1 MQDRYTGDLG
11 DFSKLGILRAL
22 QMAGLSISVNWYLVP
37 DENHNGD
44 GRHVKYL
51 NQEEYIACDEP
62 LWQELKSIVENNH
75 RKACYLEN
83 ENILRASF
91 FSERLDFTGKTKA
104 ERESIRKAWHKKAC
118 TALAGNDIV
127 CVDPDNGLI
136 VPSAV
141 GRPKENK
148 YVLYD
153 ELADYYA
160 QQSSVIYYQH
170 KARKQDEFY
179 LRQHKELIH
188 GQGFPHAKDLALKF
202 KTTSQRYYF
211 FIMQPQHQEI
221 IQKAV
226 EKMLSTAWGKHFILL
241 DTGEVNQ

>member
-11 DFSKLGILRAL
+11 DFSKLGILRTL
-22 QMAGLSISVNWYLVP
+22 QTAGLSIGVNWYLTP

-51 NQEEYIACDEP
+51 AQEEFKACDEV
-62 LWQELKSIVENNH
+62 LWLELKNIVESKH

-83 ENILRASF
+83 ENILRANF
-91 FSERLDFTGKTKA
+91 FSERLVFTGKTKA
-104 ERESIRKAWHKKAC
+104 ERELIRKAWHKKAC
-118 TALAGNDIV
+118 IAMAGNDIV

-141 GRPKENK
+141 GKPKENK

-179 LRQHKELIH
+179 LLQHKELIH
-188 GQGFPHAKDLALKF
+188 GQNFPHAKGLALKF

-211 FIMQPQHQEI
+211 FIMQPQHQ
-221 IQKAV
+221 AV
-226 EKMLSTAWGKHFILL
+226 IETAIKNMLSTAWNKHFMLFEFGK
-241 DTGEVNQ
+241 DD

>member
-11 DFSKLGILRAL
+11 DFSKLGILRTL
-22 QMAGLSISVNWYLVP
+22 QAAGLSIGVNWYLTP

-51 NQEEYIACDEP
+51 DREEFRACDET
-62 LWQELKSIVENNH
+62 LWLELKNIVGCDH
-75 RKACYLEN
+75 RNACYLEK
-83 ENILRASF
+83 ESILQACF
-91 FSERLDFTGKTKA
+91 YSERLDFTGKTKA
-104 ERESIRKAWHKKAC
+104 ERKLIRKAWHNK
-118 TALAGNDIV
+118 ALAALIGKDII

-141 GRPKENK
+141 GKPKENK

-160 QQSSVIYYQH
+160 QHSSVIYYQH

-179 LRQHKELIH
+179 IRQHEKLIH
-188 GQGFPHAKDLALKF
+188 APEFAGSKGLALKF
-202 KTTSQRYYF
+202 TTTSQRYYF

-221 IQKAV
+221 VEKAV
-226 EKMLSTAWGKHFILL
+226 SKMLTGPWKYHFMLL
-241 DTGEVNQ
+241 PNGI

>member
-22 QMAGLSISVNWYLVP
+22 QTAGLSIGVNWYLTP

-51 NQEEYIACDEP
+51 SQEEYKACDET
-62 LWQELKSIVENNH
+62 LWLELKNIVESNH

-83 ENILRASF
+83 ENILRANF

-104 ERESIRKAWHKKAC
+104 ERESIRKTWHNKAC
-118 TALAGNDIV
+118 IALAGNDIV

-179 LRQHKELIH
+179 LRQHKELIY
-188 GQGFPHAKDLALKF
+188 GQNFPHAKGLALKF

-211 FIMQPQHQEI
+211 FIMQPQHQTVIETAI
-221 IQKAV
+221 KN
-226 EKMLSTAWGKHFILL
+226 MLSKAWNKQFMLFEF
-241 DTGEVNQ
+241 GEED

>member
-22 QMAGLSISVNWYLVP
+22 QTAGLSIGVNWYLTP

-51 NQEEYIACDEP
+51 SQEEYKACDES
-62 LWQELKSIVENNH
+62 LWLELKSIVESNH
-75 RKACYLEN
+75 RKAHYLEN

-118 TALAGNDIV
+118 IALAGNDIV

-141 GRPKENK
+141 GRTKENK

-153 ELADYYA
+153 ELADYYV

-188 GQGFPHAKDLALKF
+188 GQGFPHAKALALKF

-226 EKMLSTAWGKHFILL
+226 QNMLSTAWGKHLILL

>member
-1 MQDRYTGDLG
+1 MQDRYTCDLG

-22 QMAGLSISVNWYLVP
+22 QNVGLSIGVNWYLTP

-51 NQEEYIACDEP
+51 KQEEYKACDEV
-62 LWQELKSIVENNH
+62 LWLELKNIVESNH

-83 ENILRASF
+83 ERILHASF
-91 FSERLDFTGKTKA
+91 YSERLDFTGKAKT
-104 ERESIRKAWHKKAC
+104 ERESSRGVWHNKALA
-118 TALAGNDIV
+118 TLAGNDVI

-141 GRPKENK
+141 GKPKENK
-148 YVLYD
+148 YVMYD

-160 QQSSVIYYQH
+160 QKASVIYYQH
-170 KARKQDEFY
+170 KARKPDEFY
-179 LRQHKELIH
+179 LHQHKELIH
-188 GQGFPHAKDLALKF
+188 SQNFPDARGLALKF

-211 FIMQPQHQEI
+211 FIIQLQHQEVI
-221 IQKAV
+221 ETVIKN
-226 EKMLSTAWGKHFILL
+226 MLSTAWNKHFVLFEI
-241 DTGEVNQ
+241 GEDD

>member
-11 DFSKLGILRAL
+11 DFSKLGILRTL
-22 QMAGLSISVNWYLVP
+22 QTAGLSIGVNWYLTP

-51 NQEEYIACDEP
+51 SQEEYKACDET
-62 LWQELKSIVENNH
+62 LWLELKNIVESKH

-83 ENILRASF
+83 ENILRANF

-104 ERESIRKAWHKKAC
+104 ERELIRKAWHKKAC
-118 TALAGNDIV
+118 IAMAGNEIV

-136 VPSAV
+136 VPSAF

-170 KARKQDEFY
+170 KARKPDAFY
-179 LRQHKELIH
+179 LRQHKELI
-188 GQGFPHAKDLALKF
+188 QSQNFPDARGLALKF

-211 FIMQPQHQEI
+211 FIMQPQHQ
-221 IQKAV
+221 AV
-226 EKMLSTAWGKHFILL
+226 IETAIKNMLSTAWNKHFMLFEF
-241 DTGEVNQ
+241 GEED

>member
-22 QMAGLSISVNWYLVP
+22 KTAGLSIGVNWYLTP

-51 NQEEYIACDEP
+51 NQEEFRACDEA
-62 LWQELKSIVENNH
+62 LWLELKNIVESNQ
-75 RKACYLEN
+75 RKACYLEK
-83 ENILRASF
+83 ENILQACF
-91 FSERLDFTGKTKA
+91 YSERLDFTGKTKT
-104 ERESIRKAWHKKAC
+104 ERESFRKAWHNKAL
-118 TALAGNDIV
+118 TALAGNDII

-141 GRPKENK
+141 GKPKENK

-160 QQSSVIYYQH
+160 QHSSVIYYQH

-179 LRQHKELIH
+179 IRQHEKLIH
-188 GQGFPHAKDLALKF
+188 APEFAGSGGLGLKF
-202 KTTSQRYYF
+202 ITTSQRYYF
-211 FIMQPQHQEI
+211 FIIQSQHQEI
-221 IQKAV
+221 IEKAV
-226 EKMLSTAWGKHFILL
+226 LEMLAGPWKNHFRIL
-241 DTGEVNQ
+241 TM

>member
-22 QMAGLSISVNWYLVP
+22 EMAGLSIGVNWYMTP

-51 NQEEYIACDEP
+51 NQEEFRACDEA
-62 LWQELKSIVENNH
+62 LWLELKTIVKSNH

-83 ENILRASF
+83 EKILQACF
-91 FSERLDFTGKTKA
+91 YSERLDFWGKTKI
-104 ERESIRKAWHKKAC
+104 EREFFFFFWHNEALD
-118 TALAGNDIV
+118 ALAGNDIIF
-127 CVDPDNGLI
+127 VDPDNGLI
-136 VPSAV
+136 VSSAV
-141 GRPKENK
+141 GKPKENK

-160 QQSSVIYYQH
+160 QHSSVIYYQH

-179 LRQHKELIH
+179 IRQHEKLIH
-188 GQGFPHAKDLALKF
+188 APEFAGSKGLALKF
-202 KTTSQRYYF
+202 ITTSQRYYF
-211 FIMQPQHQEI
+211 FIIQPQHQEI
-221 IQKAV
+221 IEKAV
-226 EKMLSTAWGKHFILL
+226 LEMLVGPWKNHFKIL
-241 DTGEVNQ
+241 TM

>member
-11 DFSKLGILRAL
+11 DFSKLGILRTL
-22 QMAGLSISVNWYLVP
+22 QTAGLSIGVNWYLTP

-51 NQEEYIACDEP
+51 DQEEYKACDAA
-62 LWQELKSIVENNH
+62 LWLALKNIVESNH

-83 ENILRASF
+83 ESILQASF
-91 FSERLDFTGKTKA
+91 YSERLDFTGKTKT
-104 ERESIRKAWHKKAC
+104 ERESIRKAWHNKALS
-118 TALAGNDIV
+118 TLTGNNIV

-160 QQSSVIYYQH
+160 QQSSIIYYQH
-170 KARKQDEFY
+170 KARKPDDFY
-179 LRQHKELIH
+179 LRQHKELICS
-188 GQGFPHAKDLALKF
+188 QVFPYAKGLALKF

-211 FIMQPQHQEI
+211 FIMHPQHQ
-221 IQKAV
+221 AV
-226 EKMLSTAWGKHFILL
+226 IETAIKNMLSTAWNKHFMLFEF
-241 DTGEVNQ
+241 GEED